1 MGARILQS
9 MTGLP
14 GPMQGLVYVA
24 TGGSLLTTVIYMA
37 DPSKMIWKIVLGVLL
52 AVGLVLILYQLVLT
66 MRDKAKGGKMASV
79 LSRSSSSGGK
89 SDPAETARRDDLR
102 KKFEDGVETF
112 RKAGKDLY
120 SLPWV
125 LLVGPSG
132 SGKTE
137 ALRHCGVGFPPGL
150 QDHLQGSGGTLN
162 MHWWFTNQAV
172 VLDTA
177 GRMFMQDAETGG
189 GNEWKDFLKLLKT
202 ARSHCPING
211 LLLVISSETLLK
223 DSAEKIEK
231 DAGAIARQLDVIQR
245 MLDVRFPVFVI
256 VTKCDKIIGFRE
268 FFDGLTDPNLQHQ
281 MLGWS
286 NPAPL
291 DEAFKP
297 DSIEKHLDQVR
308 QRLMRRRAGLLQNP
322 VHTTDPMARRT
333 DQVDELFEL
342 PDNMMRIAPRLKRY
356 LELIFVAG
364 EWSPKPLFLR
374 GIYFTSSMRE
384 GQALDMA
391 LASTLGVDVESLPGT
406 RQWEKDKAFFL
417 RDVFLS
423 KVFKEKGLVTSA
435 TNVSKQLAKQRA
447 AMLFGLI
454 GVLGVF
460 AVLMVLGFFTF
471 NDRIGP
477 ATGFWRSVQAGFNS
491 STNNE
496 GVQIVTQAKGTPGQD
511 GYEPARYLGREPF
524 VSSEAFVGR
533 SGDALRRRV
542 ELLEETTLQADPE
555 EGAIRVPAIARPL
568 GPFLGFS
575 DNFVSQQA
583 DAHRAVFER
592 TTLIPLVQAVRSK
605 IGDDMLAGKPWTP
618 EGIAAL
624 AEIVRLQTYALGE
637 KPAQE
642 IDNAPAS
649 GSARAARPAVDI
661 DVLMR
666 YVLDDAEYAKYAD
679 DADELSDASVRAY
692 ESGFDKDRLAQ
703 ILQPGNLESPKTW
716 WINEAV
722 TSAIAQITSPTG
734 APGSTWAQLTNL
746 ADQLEAFRIAERAIL
761 DLPYIKEG
769 SGDPSTPDQFV
780 QTATGYGTQFAKL
793 DEARTQAGRIIN
805 DQIGREKV
813 ENLPKLVEDESRR
826 LREEA
831 VARVSHL
838 RNQLPAIG
846 GGLLGKVAGA
856 AKDAAGDKGKD
867 APSADQLEAVLGKMP
882 GPVKNLVASVDAAK
896 EQVQGDLG
904 PLAQAISNLRNKV
917 GQIAPMLVAFN
928 KDAQT
933 RRAYE
938 LHFEVYSQAK
948 TAIERASEPATPSP
962 GQVPVFSEL
971 MRDADAQ
978 RNTIINEISARLVW
992 QPSSDQLNRLSTD
1005 AQRDAVRADLRT
1017 AVTRAQRTVDIAQAM
1032 RLRQA
1037 ASAFFKA
1044 AEGDDAL
1051 KTLARDLA
1059 SYRRESMDD
1068 EDPALRLDPVRFEEI
1083 PMTESRGECELAFHP
1098 AIADTLFKDWS
1109 RLNGL
1114 INPGSG
1120 ATSERMLVD
1129 PALQRAF
1136 ASTTRAYEQY
1146 AIDYVKYWHEVAMVR
1161 SVPKAET
1168 WDQFTAGVSRL
1179 DISSVLDSL
1188 ANQRR
1193 TVLGA
1198 LDKVP
1203 ASNFE
1208 NVTNLGAKRKEV
1220 EDAMAK
1226 TSGTNL
1232 VADYKR
1238 VLDNWKGLISANL
1251 APDAAAERIV
1261 NAYRN
1266 GQAKVQYFDLYATD
1280 GPRLE
1285 YWNELLFRGVK
1296 TLKEAAAT
1304 GQQRAWNDLVNQSK
1318 GIPLFFG
1325 AQQEIPFAQIPRMRQ
1340 VAEAAA
1346 QVEGPGATPAA
1357 VDIPG
1362 RIQNELLGL
1371 SGADRATATNREWLR
1386 NVSRILAY
1394 LSSEKAATDIYFDVR
1409 SDAAANAP
1417 KGDARSNFSYAAL
1430 SMNGQVQVRAFQIDT
1445 SNPNVP
1451 DDLKGKLRIPF
1462 PAPANT
1468 QILLWKRDPGRDF
1481 SAPDDTIA
1489 LPGDY
1494 GAFGALVRGGTDSKE
1509 VANEAA
1515 WSVPAI
1521 SQQGYVLWLKVT
1533 SATERPLPKKSD
1545 WPAPGTGPWQ

>member
-24 TGGSLLTTVIYMA
+24 TGGSILTTVIYMA

-66 MRDKAKGGKMASV
+66 MRDKSKGGKMASV
-79 LSRSSSSGGK
+79 LSRTSSAGGK

-102 KKFEDGVETF
+102 KKFEEGVETF

-211 LLLVISSETLLK
+211 LLLVVSSETLLK
-223 DSAEKIEK
+223 DSSEKIEK

-245 MLDVRFPVFVI
+245 TLDVRFPVFVI

-308 QRLMRRRAGLLQNP
+308 QRLMRRRGGLLQNP

-491 STNNE
+491 TSSNE
-496 GVQIVTQAKGTPGQD
+496 GVQVISLGTASDPK
-511 GYEPARYLGREPF
+511 PKYLGRESF
-524 VSSEAFVGR
+524 DSRETFVGR
-533 SGDALRRRV
+533 SGDALKRRV
-542 ELLEETTLQADPE
+542 ELLEETTRQADAE
-555 EGAIRVPAIARPL
+555 EGAIRVPTVAKPL

-583 DAHRAVFER
+583 EAHRAVFER

-605 IGDDMLAGKPWTP
+605 IGADMLASKPWTS
-618 EGIAAL
+618 EAITAL
-624 AEIVRLQTYALGE
+624 AEIVRLQTYAMGQT
-637 KPAQE
+637 PAEE
-642 IDNAPAS
+642 INNNPGTGA
-649 GSARAARPAVDI
+649 GSARAVRPAVNI
-661 DVLMR
+661 DALMR
-666 YVLDDAEYAKYAD
+666 YVLDDAEYTKYA
-679 DADELSDASVRAY
+679 ADSTELAKASVRAY
-692 ESGFDKDRLAQ
+692 EEGFDKDRLAK
-703 ILQPGNLESPKTW
+703 ILQPGNVDDPRSW
-716 WINEAV
+716 WINQAV
-722 TSAIAQITSPTG
+722 TEVLAQITSPSG
-734 APGSTWAQLTNL
+734 APGSTWAQLTTL
-746 ADQLEAFRIAERAIL
+746 SDQLEKFRNAERAIL

-769 SGDPSTPDQFV
+769 SGDPTTPDQFA
-780 QTATGYGTQFAKL
+780 QTASGYTEQFAKM
-793 DEARTQAGRIIN
+793 DEARTQASRIVN

-813 ENLPKLVEDESRR
+813 ENLPKLVDDEARR
-826 LREEA
+826 LREQA
-831 VARVSHL
+831 VASVTHL
-838 RNQLPAIG
+838 RNQLPAVG

-856 AKDAAGDKGKD
+856 AKDAAGDKAKT
-867 APSADQLEAVLGKMP
+867 APVSADQLDAAINKLP
-882 GPVKNLVASVDAAK
+882 GPVRDLVASVDAAK
-896 EQVQGDLG
+896 AQVQGEDG
-904 PLAQAISNLRNKV
+904 PLAVAISSLRNRV
-917 GQIAPMLVAFN
+917 GQVAPLLVAFN
-928 KDAQT
+928 RDAQS

-938 LHFEVYSQAK
+938 LHFEAYSMAK
-948 TAIERASEPATPSP
+948 GAIDKAGEPATA
-962 GQVPVFSEL
+962 GAGKVPVFSEL
-971 MRDADAQ
+971 TRDADAE
-978 RNTIINEISARLVW
+978 RNRIINDISSRLVW
-992 QPSSDQLNRLSTD
+992 QPSNEQLARLSTD
-1005 AQRDAVRADLRT
+1005 AQKDAVRADVRT

-1037 ASAFFKA
+1037 ASTFFKA
-1044 AEGDDAL
+1044 SEQTNSL
-1051 KTLARDLA
+1051 KTLARDLSA
-1059 SYRRESMDD
+1059 QRRESMDED
-1068 EDPALRLDPVRFEEI
+1068 EPSLRLDPLRLTEI
-1083 PMTESRGECELAFHP
+1083 PMSDSQGECESAFHP
-1098 AIADTLFKDWS
+1098 VIADTLFKDWR
-1109 RLNGL
+1109 RLSGL

-1120 ATSERMLVD
+1120 ASSERMLVD

-1136 ASTTRAYEQY
+1136 ATTTRSYEQY
-1146 AIDYVKYWHEVAMVR
+1146 AKEYINYWHDVAMVR
-1161 SVPKAET
+1161 SMPKAET
-1168 WDQFTAGVSRL
+1168 WDQFAAGVSRL
-1179 DISSVLDSL
+1179 DIASVLDSIET
-1188 ANQRR
+1188 QKRK
-1193 TVLGA
+1193 VLDA

-1203 ASNFE
+1203 ARDFE

-1220 EDAMAK
+1220 EDSMSK
-1226 TSGTNL
+1226 TTGTNL

-1238 VLDNWKGLISANL
+1238 VLGNWKDLISANL

-1280 GPRLE
+1280 GARLD
-1285 YWNELLFRGVK
+1285 YWNELLYRGVK
-1296 TLKEAAAT
+1296 TLKEAAAS

-1318 GIPLFFG
+1318 GVPLYFG
-1325 AQQEIPFAQIPRMRQ
+1325 STQEIPFSQLARMRQ

-1346 QVEGPGATPAA
+1346 QAEGPGVAPAA
-1357 VDIPG
+1357 ADMPG

-1371 SGADRATATNREWLR
+1371 TGADRATPANREWLR
-1386 NVSRILAY
+1386 NVSRILGY
-1394 LSSEKAATDIYFDVR
+1394 LGSDKAATDIYFDVR
-1409 SDAAANAP
+1409 SDASPSAP
-1417 KGDARSNFSYAAL
+1417 RGDARSNFSYAAL
-1430 SMNGQVQVRAFQIDT
+1430 MLNGQVQVRAFQIDT

-1462 PAPANT
+1462 PAPADT
-1468 QILLWKRDPGRDF
+1468 KILLWKRDPG
-1481 SAPDDTIA
+1481 SSLVNPDDTIV
-1489 LPGDY
+1489 LSGDY
-1494 GAFGALVRGGTDSKE
+1494 GAFGALVRGGDQSREITGE
-1509 VANEAA
+1509 NA

-1521 SQQGYVLWLKVT
+1521 SQQGYVLWLRIT
-1533 SATERPLPKKSD
+1533 SATERPLPKKTD
-1545 WPAPGTGPWQ
+1545 WPSPGTGPWQ

>member
-1 MGARILQS
+1 MGARIIQS

-24 TGGSLLTTVIYMA
+24 TGGSILTTVIYMA

-66 MRDKAKGGKMASV
+66 MRDKSKGGKMASV

-102 KKFEDGVETF
+102 KKFEEGVETF

-177 GRMFMQDAETGG
+177 GRMFMQEAETGG
-189 GNEWKDFLKLLKT
+189 SNEWRDFLKLLKA
-202 ARSHCPING
+202 ARSNCPING

-223 DSAEKIEK
+223 DSSEKIEK

-245 MLDVRFPVFVI
+245 TLDVRFPVFVI

-297 DSIEKHLDQVR
+297 DQVEKHLDQVR
-308 QRLMRRRAGLLQNP
+308 QRLMRRRGGLLQNP

-491 STNNE
+491 TSNNE
-496 GVQIVTQAKGTPGQD
+496 GVQIISLGTAQD
-511 GYEPARYLGREPF
+511 PQPKYLGRENF
-524 VSSEAFVGR
+524 ETSEAFVGR
-533 SGDALRRRV
+533 SGDALKRRV
-542 ELLEETTLQADPE
+542 ELLEETTAQADPE
-555 EGAIRVPAIARPL
+555 GGAIRVPAVAKPL

-575 DNFVSQQA
+575 DNFVSQQG

-605 IGDDMLAGKPWTP
+605 IGADMLASKPWTP
-618 EGIAAL
+618 EAIAAL

-637 KPAQE
+637 TPSEEINNNPGTGTAQ
-642 IDNAPAS
+642 PV
-649 GSARAARPAVDI
+649 RPAVNI
-661 DVLMR
+661 DAMMR
-666 YVLDDAEYAKYAD
+666 YVLDDAEYAKFAA
-679 DADELSDASVRAY
+679 DADELARASVRAY
-692 ESGFDKDRLAQ
+692 EDGFNKERLAT
-703 ILQPGNLESPKTW
+703 ILQPGNVEDPRSW
-716 WINEAV
+716 WINQAV
-722 TSAIAQITSPTG
+722 TEVLAQITSPSG
-734 APGSTWAQLTNL
+734 ATGSTWAQLTKL
-746 ADQLEAFRIAERAIL
+746 SDQLEKFRNAERAIL
-761 DLPYIKEG
+761 DLNFVKEG
-769 SGDPSTPDQFV
+769 TGDPTTPDQFA
-780 QTATGYGTQFAKL
+780 QTASGYTEQFAKM
-793 DEARTQAGRIIN
+793 DDARTQASRIVN

-813 ENLPKLVEDESRR
+813 ENLPKLVDDEAKR
-826 LREEA
+826 LREQA
-831 VARVSHL
+831 TASVMHL
-838 RNQLPAIG
+838 RNQLPAVG

-856 AKDAAGDKGKD
+856 AKDAAGDKAKN
-867 APSADQLEAVLGKMP
+867 APPISTDQLDAAMSKLP
-882 GPVKNLVASVDAAK
+882 GPVKELVASVDAAK
-896 EQVQGDLG
+896 AQVQGDDG
-904 PLAQAISNLRNKV
+904 PLAVAISTLRNRV
-917 GQIAPMLVAFN
+917 GTIAPLLVAFN
-928 KDAQT
+928 KDAQS

-938 LHFEVYSQAK
+938 LHFEAYSQAK
-948 TAIERASEPATPSP
+948 SAIEKAGEPATASA
-962 GQVPVFSEL
+962 GKVPVFGEL
-971 MRDADAQ
+971 TRDADAE
-978 RNTIINEISARLVW
+978 RNRIINDISGRLAW
-992 QPSSDQLNRLSTD
+992 QPSNEQLNRLATD
-1005 AQRDAVRADLRT
+1005 AQKEAVKADLRS
-1017 AVTRAQRTVDIAQAM
+1017 AVTRAQRAVDIAQAM

-1037 ASAFFKA
+1037 ASTFFKA
-1044 AEGDDAL
+1044 SEQVDAL

-1059 SYRRESMDD
+1059 AQRREAIDE
-1068 EDPALRLDPVRFEEI
+1068 EDPALRLDPVRLTEI
-1083 PMTESRGECELAFHP
+1083 PMSDSQGECESAFHP
-1098 AIADTLFKDWS
+1098 AIADTLFKDWK
-1109 RLNGL
+1109 RLSGL
-1114 INPGSG
+1114 INPESG

-1136 ASTTRAYEQY
+1136 ATTTRGYEQY
-1146 AIDYVKYWHEVAMVR
+1146 AKEYVNYWHDVAMVR
-1161 SVPKAET
+1161 SMPKAET
-1168 WDQFTAGVSRL
+1168 WDQFAAGVSRL
-1179 DISSVLDSL
+1179 DMASVLDSIET
-1188 ANQRR
+1188 QKRK
-1193 TVLGA
+1193 VLDA
-1198 LDKVP
+1198 IDKVP
-1203 ASNFE
+1203 AREFE
-1208 NVTNLGAKRKEV
+1208 SVTNLGAKRKEV
-1220 EDAMAK
+1220 EDSMAK
-1226 TSGTNL
+1226 TTGTNL

-1238 VLDNWKGLISANL
+1238 VLSNWKDLISANL
-1251 APDAAAERIV
+1251 APDAAAERII

-1280 GPRLE
+1280 GPRLD

-1296 TLKEAAAT
+1296 TLKEAAAS

-1318 GIPLFFG
+1318 GVPLYFG
-1325 AQQEIPFAQIPRMRQ
+1325 AQQEIPFSQLSKMRQ

-1346 QVEGPGATPAA
+1346 QAEGPAAGPAA
-1357 VDIPG
+1357 ADMPG

-1371 SGADRATATNREWLR
+1371 TGADRATSANKEWLR
-1386 NVSRILAY
+1386 NVSKVLGY
-1394 LSSEKAATDIYFDVR
+1394 LGSEKAATDIYFDVR
-1409 SDAAANAP
+1409 SDAASNAP
-1417 KGDARSNFSYAAL
+1417 KGDARSNYSYAAL
-1430 SMNGQVQVRAFQIDT
+1430 SLNGQIQVRAFQIDT

-1468 QILLWKRDPGRDF
+1468 QILLWKRDPG
-1481 SAPDDTIA
+1481 SNLVNPDDTIS

-1494 GAFGALVRGGTDSKE
+1494 GAFGAVVRGGDLSRE
-1509 VANEAA
+1509 IAAEGA
-1515 WSVPAI
+1515 WSAPAF
-1521 SQQGYVLWLKVT
+1521 SQQGYVLWLKVG

>member
-24 TGGSLLTTVIYMA
+24 TGGSILTTVIYMA

-52 AVGLVLILYQLVLT
+52 AVGLVLVLYQLVLT
-66 MRDKAKGGKMASV
+66 MRDKSKGGKMASI
-79 LSRSSSSGGK
+79 LSRSSTAGGK

-102 KKFEDGVETF
+102 KKFEEGVETF

-189 GNEWKDFLKLLKT
+189 GNEWKDFLKLLKA
-202 ARSHCPING
+202 ARPHCPING
-211 LLLVISSETLLK
+211 LLLVVSSETLLK
-223 DSAEKIEK
+223 DSSEKIEK

-245 MLDVRFPVFVI
+245 TLDVRFPVFVV

-297 DSIEKHLDQVR
+297 DQVEKHLDQVR
-308 QRLMRRRAGLLQNP
+308 QRLMRRRGGLLQNP

-477 ATGFWRSVQAGFNS
+477 ATGFWRSVQTGFNS
-491 STNNE
+491 TSSND
-496 GVQIVTQAKGTPGQD
+496 GVQIISLGTAQD
-511 GYEPARYLGREPF
+511 PAPKYLGREPF
-524 VSSEAFVGR
+524 ATSEAFVGR
-533 SGDALRRRV
+533 SGDSLKRRI
-542 ELLEETTLQADPE
+542 ELLEETTAQSDPI
-555 EGAIRVPAIARPL
+555 EGEIRVPTIAKPL

-583 DAHRAVFER
+583 EAHRAVFER
-592 TTLIPLVQAVRSK
+592 TTLIPLVQAVRTK
-605 IGDDMLAGKPWTP
+605 IGADMLARKAWTP
-618 EGIAAL
+618 EAVAAL

-637 KPAQE
+637 TPAEE
-642 IDNAPAS
+642 INNAVAS
-649 GSARAARPAVDI
+649 GSPRPARPAVNI
-661 DVLMR
+661 DALMR
-666 YVLDDAEYAKYAD
+666 YVLDDAEYTKYAA
-679 DADELSDASVRAY
+679 DANDLARSSVRAY
-692 ESGFDKDRLAQ
+692 EDGFDKDRLAK
-703 ILQPGNLESPKTW
+703 ILQPGNVEDPRSW
-716 WINEAV
+716 WINQAV
-722 TSAIAQITSPTG
+722 TEALAQITSPSGT
-734 APGSTWAQLTNL
+734 PGSTWAQLTSL
-746 ADQLEAFRIAERAIL
+746 SDQLEKFHAAERAIL

-769 SGDPSTPDQFV
+769 SGDPSTPDQFT
-780 QTATGYGTQFAKL
+780 QTASGFGEQFAKL
-793 DEARTQAGRIIN
+793 DDARNQAGRIIN
-805 DQIGREKV
+805 DQIGREKI
-813 ENLPKLVEDESRR
+813 ENLPKLVDDEARR

-831 VARVSHL
+831 TASVTRL
-838 RNQLPAIG
+838 RNQLPAVG

-856 AKDAAGDKGKD
+856 AKDAAGDKAKN
-867 APSADQLEAVLGKMP
+867 APAIPADQLEAAMNKLPK
-882 GPVKNLVASVDAAK
+882 PVGELVKRVDEAK
-896 EQVQGDLG
+896 DQVQGEQG
-904 PLAQAISNLRNKV
+904 PLATAISTLRGRV
-917 GQIAPMLVAFN
+917 GQIAPLLIAFN
-928 KDAQT
+928 KDAQS

-938 LHFEVYSQAK
+938 LHFEAFSLAK
-948 TAIERASEPATPSP
+948 GAIEKAGASA
-962 GQVPVFSEL
+962 GVDAGKVPVFSEL
-971 MRDADAQ
+971 TRDADAE
-978 RNTIINEISARLVW
+978 RNRITNDISARLVW
-992 QPSSDQLNRLSTD
+992 QPSNEQVNRLAND
-1005 AQRDAVRADLRT
+1005 AQKEAVKTDLRT
-1017 AVTRAQRTVDIAQAM
+1017 SVTRAQRIVDVAQAM

-1037 ASAFFKA
+1037 ALAFFKA
-1044 AEGDDAL
+1044 AEGPDAL
-1051 KTLARDLA
+1051 KALAGDLA
-1059 SYRRESMDD
+1059 AQRREARDD
-1068 EDPALRLDPVRFEEI
+1068 EDPALRLDPVRLEPI
-1083 PMTESRGECELAFHP
+1083 PMSESQGECDPAFHP
-1098 AIADTLFKDWS
+1098 AIADTLFKDWK
-1109 RLNGL
+1109 RLDGL
-1114 INPGSG
+1114 INPGSN
-1120 ATSERMLVD
+1120 AASERMLVD
-1129 PALQRAF
+1129 GALQRAF
-1136 ASTTRAYEQY
+1136 AVTTRGYEDY
-1146 AIDYVKYWHEVAMVR
+1146 AKGYVNYWHGVAMFK
-1161 SVPKAET
+1161 SMPKAET
-1168 WDQFTAGVSRL
+1168 WEQFGAGVGKMN
-1179 DISSVLDSL
+1179 ISEVLDSIEK
-1188 ANQRR
+1188 QRR
-1193 TVLGA
+1193 TVLEA

-1203 ASNFE
+1203 ARDFE
-1208 NVTNLGAKRKEV
+1208 NATSIGAKRKEV
-1220 EDAMAK
+1220 EDSMAK

-1232 VADYKR
+1232 VVDYKR
-1238 VLDNWKGLISANL
+1238 VLDNWKGLINANV
-1251 APDAAAERIV
+1251 APEKAAERV
-1261 NAYRN
+1261 VDAYRN
-1266 GQAKVQYFDLYATD
+1266 GQVKVQYFELFTTD
-1280 GPRLE
+1280 GPRLQ
-1285 YWNELLFRGVK
+1285 YWNELLYRGVK
-1296 TLKEAAAT
+1296 TLKESAAS

-1318 GIPLFFG
+1318 AVPLMFG
-1325 AQQEIPFAQIPRMRQ
+1325 AQQEIPFAQVAKMRQ

-1346 QVEGPGATPAA
+1346 QVEGAGAAPSGGDLPST
-1357 VDIPG
+1357 
-1362 RIQNELLGL
+1362 IQAELLGL
-1371 SGADRATATNREWLR
+1371 AGADRATPANREWLR
-1386 NVSRILAY
+1386 NVSKVLGYLA
-1394 LSSEKAATDIYFDVR
+1394 SEKAGTDFYFDVR
-1409 SDAAANAP
+1409 SDSAP
-1417 KGDARSNFSYAAL
+1417 GAKGDARSNFSYAAL
-1430 SMNGQVQVRAFQIDT
+1430 SLNGQVQVRAFQIDT

-1451 DDLKGKLRIPF
+1451 DDIKGKLRVAF

-1468 QILLWKRDPGRDF
+1468 QILLWKRDPGFDF
-1481 SAPDDTIA
+1481 SKPDDTIA

-1494 GAFGALVRGGTDSKE
+1494 GPFGAVVRGGELSKE
-1509 VANEAA
+1509 VAGEAA
-1515 WSVPAI
+1515 WSAPAI

-1533 SATERPLPKKSD
+1533 SANDKPLPKKSD

>member
-52 AVGLVLILYQLVLT
+52 AVGLVLILFQLVLT
-66 MRDKAKGGKMASV
+66 IRDKSKGGKMASV
-79 LSRSSSSGGK
+79 LSRSSSAGGK
-89 SDPAETARRDDLR
+89 SDPGETARRDDLR
-102 KKFEDGVETF
+102 KRFEEGVETF

-177 GRMFMQDAETGG
+177 GRMFMQDADTGG
-189 GNEWKDFLKLLKT
+189 GNEWKDFLKLLKA

-223 DSAEKIEK
+223 DSSEKIEK

-245 MLDVRFPVFVI
+245 TLDVRFPVFVI

-297 DSIEKHLDQVR
+297 DQVEKHLDQVR
-308 QRLMRRRAGLLQNP
+308 QRLMRRRGGLLQNP
-322 VHTTDPMARRT
+322 VHTTDPTARRT

-435 TNVSKQLAKQRA
+435 TNVGKQLAKQRA

-491 STNNE
+491 TSNNE
-496 GVQIVTQAKGTPGQD
+496 GVQIISLGTAQD
-511 GYEPARYLGREPF
+511 PQPKYLGRERF
-524 VSSEAFVGR
+524 ETSEAFVGR
-533 SGDALRRRV
+533 SGDALKRRV
-542 ELLEETTLQADPE
+542 ELLEETTGQADPE
-555 EGAIRVPAIARPL
+555 EGAIRVPAVAKPL

-605 IGDDMLAGKPWTP
+605 IGADMLASKPWTS
-618 EGIAAL
+618 EAIAAL

-637 KPAQE
+637 KPAEE
-642 IDNAPAS
+642 INNNP
-649 GSARAARPAVDI
+649 GTGTARPVRPAVNI
-661 DVLMR
+661 DAMMR
-666 YVLDDAEYAKYAD
+666 YVLDDAEYAKFAA
-679 DADELSDASVRAY
+679 DADELAKASVRAY
-692 ESGFDKDRLAQ
+692 EEGFDKDRLAK
-703 ILQPGNLESPKTW
+703 ILQPGNVEDPRSW
-716 WINEAV
+716 WINQAV
-722 TSAIAQITSPTG
+722 TEVLGQITSPSG
-734 APGSTWAQLTNL
+734 APGSTWAQLTTL
-746 ADQLEAFRIAERAIL
+746 SDQLEKFRTAERAIL
-761 DLPYIKEG
+761 DLNYIKEG
-769 SGDPSTPDQFV
+769 TGDPTTPDQFA
-780 QTATGYGTQFAKL
+780 QTASGFSEQFAKM
-793 DEARTQAGRIIN
+793 DDARTQASRIIN

-813 ENLPKLVEDESRR
+813 ENLPKLVDDEAKR
-826 LREEA
+826 LREQA
-831 VARVSHL
+831 TASVMHL
-838 RNQLPAIG
+838 RNQLPAID

-856 AKDAAGDKGKD
+856 AKDAAGDKAKD
-867 APSADQLEAVLGKMP
+867 APLSADQLAAAAGKLP
-882 GPVKNLVASVDAAK
+882 GPVKDLVASVDAAK
-896 EQVQGDLG
+896 AQVQGDEG
-904 PLAQAISNLRNKV
+904 PLAVAISSLRNRV
-917 GQIAPMLVAFN
+917 GQIAPLLVAFN
-928 KDAQT
+928 KDAQS

-938 LHFEVYSQAK
+938 LHFEAYAQAK
-948 TAIERASEPATPSP
+948 SAIEKAGEPATA
-962 GQVPVFSEL
+962 GAGRIPVFSEL
-971 MRDADAQ
+971 TRDADAE
-978 RNTIINEISARLVW
+978 RNRIINEISARLVW
-992 QPSSDQLNRLSTD
+992 QPSNEQLNRLSTD
-1005 AQRDAVRADLRT
+1005 AQKEAVKADVRT
-1017 AVTRAQRTVDIAQAM
+1017 AVTRAQRAVDIAQAM

-1037 ASAFFKA
+1037 ASTFFKA
-1044 AEGDDAL
+1044 ADQADAL
-1051 KTLARDLA
+1051 RTLARDLA
-1059 SYRRESMDD
+1059 AQRREAMDD
-1068 EDPALRLDPVRFEEI
+1068 EDPALRLDPVRLTEI
-1083 PMTESRGECELAFHP
+1083 PMSDSQGECEAAFHP
-1098 AIADTLFKDWS
+1098 AIADTLFKDWK
-1109 RLNGL
+1109 RLSGL
-1114 INPGSG
+1114 ISPESG
-1120 ATSERMLVD
+1120 ASSERMLVD

-1136 ASTTRAYEQY
+1136 ATTSRSYEQY
-1146 AIDYVKYWHEVAMVR
+1146 AKEYVNYWHEVAMVR
-1161 SVPKAET
+1161 SMPRAET
-1168 WDQFTAGVSRL
+1168 WDAFAAGVSRL
-1179 DISSVLDSL
+1179 DIASVLDGL
-1188 ANQRR
+1188 ETQKRK
-1193 TVLGA
+1193 VLDA
-1198 LDKVP
+1198 MDKVP
-1203 ASNFE
+1203 ARDFE
-1208 NVTNLGAKRKEV
+1208 NVTSLGAKRKEV
-1220 EDAMAK
+1220 EDSMAK
-1226 TSGTNL
+1226 TTGTNL

-1238 VLDNWKGLISANL
+1238 VLGNWKDLISANL

-1280 GPRLE
+1280 GPRLD

-1296 TLKEAAAT
+1296 TLKEAAAS

-1318 GIPLFFG
+1318 GVPLYFG
-1325 AQQEIPFAQIPRMRQ
+1325 ATQEIPFSQLGRMRQ

-1346 QVEGPGATPAA
+1346 QADGPSAGPAA
-1357 VDIPG
+1357 ADMPG

-1371 SGADRATATNREWLR
+1371 TGADRATAANREWLR
-1386 NVSRILAY
+1386 NVSKILGY
-1394 LSSEKAATDIYFDVR
+1394 LAGEKAATDIYFDVR
-1409 SDAAANAP
+1409 NDAAAGST
-1417 KGDARSNFSYAAL
+1417 GDARSNYSYAAL

-1451 DDLKGKLRIPF
+1451 EDLKGKLRIPF

-1468 QILLWKRDPGRDF
+1468 QILLWKRDPGFDF
-1481 SAPDDTIA
+1481 SKPDDAIS

-1494 GAFGALVRGGTDSKE
+1494 GAFGAVVRGGEMSKE
-1509 VANEAA
+1509 IPGEGA
-1515 WSVPAI
+1515 WSAPAI
-1521 SQQGYVLWLKVT
+1521 SRQGFVLWLKVV
-1533 SATERPLPKKSD
+1533 SASDKPLPKKSD
-1545 WPAPGTGPWQ
+1545 WPTPGTGPWQ